1 MSTTTTFDTL
11 EFEKK
16 LEKAGFEGKQAE
28 ALTKAI
34 AEIVSEDKV
43 VSRQYLDLR
52 LAELKHELIKW
63 MFGMFIGQAAI
74 IISCI
79 KFIH

>member
-11 EFEKK
+11 AFEKK

-34 AEIVSEDKV
+34 ADIVSEDKV

-52 LAELKHELIKW
+52 LAELKHDLVKW
-63 MFGMFIGQAAI
+63 VLGLLLAQAAI
-74 IISCI
+74 IISCL